1 MREQVVMDIGEKH
14 GKSPA
19 QVLLRWGV
27 QSGTVVIP
35 KTQKVIQASGPSQA
49 FIAAVKCS
57 AK

>member
-1 MREQVVMDIGEKH
+1 MRERVVMDIGEKH

-35 KTQKVIQASGPSQA
+35 KTQKVSKRIESGHHFGYQM
-49 FIAAVKCS
+49 
-57 AK
+57 